1 MVRLQLSADDER
13 RRGGLKVELLSD
25 AELEGCK
32 AVIRSVAPIKRSV
45 YRRRARLRIMGHYA
59 ALLEA
64 GRITEK
70 EFGEMVEKFECEVEA
85 NALK

>member
-1 MVRLQLSADDER
+1 MLRLQLSVDDER
-13 RRGGLKVELLSD
+13 RRGGLKLELLSD

-32 AVIRSVAPIKRSV
+32 AVIRSVAPFKTSV

-64 GRITEK
+64 GRITGK
-70 EFGEMVEKFECEVEA
+70 QFGELVEKFEREVQA
-85 NALK
+85 TAR